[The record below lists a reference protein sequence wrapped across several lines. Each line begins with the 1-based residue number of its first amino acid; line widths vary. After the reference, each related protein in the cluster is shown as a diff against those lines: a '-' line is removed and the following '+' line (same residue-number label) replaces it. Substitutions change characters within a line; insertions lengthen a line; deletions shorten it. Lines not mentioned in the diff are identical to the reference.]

1 MIKLKD
7 LLKEEKL
14 NERTDPRAKKN
25 LMRALKN
32 SKVAHVYSYD
42 NDQIAMEMTNDETY
56 IIGNVRRYED
66 D

>member
-32 SKVAHVYSYD
+32 SKVAHVYSHD

-56 IIGNVRRYED
+56 IIGNIRRYED